1 MKKITLF
8 PTHVGVFDIK
18 NYEEINKE
26 IIDNFD
32 ITKNLNGSRSGKNI
46 LDLRSKIKAIDTIC
60 NNVLENCATYVNEIF
75 DLDLTN
81 KDFELKKGWLNVHHP
96 NYPVHFH
103 NHRQTSIAF
112 VYYVSVDDLTGG
124 LQFLDPRSGLGWV
137 HPDQMKQF
145 NVYEFHPKNGKMILF
160 PGWLLHSINV
170 NKSNINRVAMAGNVH
185 LREDLYRY

>member
-1 MKKITLF
+1 MKKLTLF
-8 PTHVGVFDIK
+8 PTHVGVFDIQ
-18 NYEEINKE
+18 NYEEINNE
-26 IIDNFD
+26 ILNNFD
-32 ITKNLNGSRSGKNI
+32 TSENLNGSRSGKNI
-46 LDLRSKIKAIDTIC
+46 LDLRSKVKAIDTIC

-75 DLDLTN
+75 DLNLKN
-81 KDFELKKGWLNVHHP
+81 EDFELKKGWLNVHHP

-137 HPDQMKQF
+137 HPDQMRQF

-170 NKSNINRVAMAGNVH
+170 NRSKINRVAMAGNVH